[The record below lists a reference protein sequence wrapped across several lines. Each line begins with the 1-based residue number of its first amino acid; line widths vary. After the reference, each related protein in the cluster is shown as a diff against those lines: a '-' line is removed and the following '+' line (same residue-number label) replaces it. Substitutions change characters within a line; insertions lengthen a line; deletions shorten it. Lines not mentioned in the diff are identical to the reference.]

1 MSVLGFG
8 YEGVYCYIAYK
19 MFGEYSFQ
27 NDYGLMMAVVDC
39 LVVVII
45 SFKLAL
51 ITTQKEEDFF
61 KIKEQNKNKVD
72 LGRRKKAKD
81 PKNYKIDTK
90 RLMGMNSRD
99 KLVDINESH
108 SNLGEQQEE
117 IIVNHN
123 ILRSHQPQKVGSAW
137 VERTSP
143 KASNSPRGKAKNIF
157 EA

>member
-45 SFKLAL
+45 SFILAL

-61 KIKEQNKNKVD
+61 KIKE
-72 LGRRKKAKD
+72 
-81 PKNYKIDTK
+81 
-90 RLMGMNSRD
+90 
-99 KLVDINESH
+99 
-108 SNLGEQQEE
+108 
-117 IIVNHN
+117 
-123 ILRSHQPQKVGSAW
+123 
-137 VERTSP
+137 
-143 KASNSPRGKAKNIF
+143 
-157 EA
+157 